1 MRASVDR
8 LVINRR
14 AGPADFL
21 GRFIFVRADPVMLE
35 KSRGFHTGDGPTGTV
50 LTIATAAELRET
62 FFLGGSNPQCRWGE
76 IPSRR
81 RFQVSG
87 GCQHCAYACG
97 GEP

>member
-62 FFLGGSNPQCRWGE
+62 FFLGGSNPQYRWGE

-81 RFQVSG
+81 RF
-87 GCQHCAYACG
+87 
-97 GEP
+97 